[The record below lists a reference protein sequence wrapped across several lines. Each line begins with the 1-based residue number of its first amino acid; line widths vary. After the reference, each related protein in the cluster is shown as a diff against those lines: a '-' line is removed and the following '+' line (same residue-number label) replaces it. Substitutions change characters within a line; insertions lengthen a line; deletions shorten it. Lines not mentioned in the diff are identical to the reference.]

1 MSETSSPIERR
12 TLLRGVA
19 ITGAAVAG
27 GAVLAGCGG
36 DEKPVSKVLVAT
48 ADVPEGGGVVLADQE
63 IVVTQPTAGEYKAFS
78 SICTHQGC
86 PVADVEKGTI
96 NCDCHGSMFAIADGA
111 VVAGPAPSPL
121 PPVEVSVDGGDVVR
135 A

>member
-36 DEKPVSKVLVAT
+36 DE
-48 ADVPEGGGVVLADQE
+48 
-63 IVVTQPTAGEYKAFS
+63 
-78 SICTHQGC
+78 
-86 PVADVEKGTI
+86 PVADSDER
-96 NCDCHGSMFAIADGA
+96 SLDGA
-111 VVAGPAPSPL
+111 RAGGLAVTRSRFQRCSSP
-121 PPVEVSVDGGDVVR
+121 PPTCQRVGASSWPTKR
-135 A
+135 LS